1 MDDIK
6 KNLEVLR
13 SKMAQVAVN
22 CGREPSNIT
31 LVAISKTKSVTAI
44 KSVFEINQKDFGE
57 NYVQEFAAKY
67 CECEDMAIQWHFV
80 GHLQRNKVKE
90 IVGKVFLLHT
100 LDNLKLAQT
109 IEKICEE
116 KKCQQ
121 NCLVQVNISAE
132 VGKSGC
138 DPKEIFSFF
147 SELNTLKHVFVKG
160 LMMIGTHTQDEQK
173 TRQEFR
179 ELKRLM
185 NEINSRQIYRNPLTE
200 LSMGMSGQFDI
211 AIEEGATLIRVGSQI
226 FGERK

>member
-6 KNLEVLR
+6 KNLAALR
-13 SKMAQVAVN
+13 SKMAQAAVN
-22 CGREPSNIT
+22 CGRKPSDIT
-31 LVAISKTKSVTAI
+31 LVAVSKTKSVTAI

-57 NYVQEFAAKY
+57 NYVQEFATKY
-67 CECEDMAIQWHFV
+67 CECEDMAMQWHFV

-90 IVGKVFLLHT
+90 IVGRVFLLHT

-132 VGKSGC
+132 DGKSGC
-138 DPKEIFSFF
+138 DPREIFAFF
-147 SELNTLKHVFVKG
+147 SELNLLKHVDVKG
-160 LMMIGTHTQDEQK
+160 LMMIGTHTHDEQK
-173 TRQEFR
+173 ICQEFR